1 MKNAKVYDRKDLE
14 NIIKESCAALL
25 AEQPMLFREKEDI
38 NERTVSGELSSK
50 FKKHIDEFHIN
61 CEYNRMT
68 DENGV
73 QIPKRIHLNPN
84 DPDPSSVFP
93 DIIIHRQEDGNHNL
107 LIIEVKMSW
116 KNTKKED
123 DFKKLNLY
131 LKELNYRY
139 GLYLELNEEGIAEM
153 LWYA

>member
-1 MKNAKVYDRKDLE
+1 MKNTTVYDREELE

-25 AEQPMLFREKEDI
+25 AEQPMLFRKKENI

-50 FKKHIDEFHIN
+50 IKEYIDEFHIN

-68 DENGV
+68 DEHGV
-73 QIPKRIHLNPN
+73 QIPKRINLNPN
-84 DPDPSSVFP
+84 DPVPSRVFP
-93 DIIIHRQEDGNHNL
+93 DIIIHRQEDGDHNL

-131 LKELNYRY
+131 LKELNYQY
-139 GLYLELNEEGIAEM
+139 GLYLELNEEGIADM
-153 LWYA
+153 VWYE